1 MRCFALRRVLDL
13 VQMDTLYY
21 SNFCKHSQGVIQFLV
36 KANLAEKMNFLC
48 IDKRRKEGAAVM
60 IVLENGK
67 TVPMPPHVHS
77 VPALVLGKG
86 YTVVYGEDIVRQ
98 YQASGGGGGGSGGSV
113 QHVKT
118 VATEPMGVALATA
131 TSSFMSEPYTFYNL
145 STDELSAKGTGG
157 RRQMYNFVSASHAT
171 PGSIPTPAETYRPD
185 KVSKDVT
192 IESLSSQRN
201 SDVFVPKV

>member
-1 MRCFALRRVLDL
+1 
-13 VQMDTLYY
+13 MDTLYY

-36 KANLAEKMNFLC
+36 KANLAERMSFLC
-48 IDKRRKEGAAVM
+48 IDKRRKEGPQTVIVM
-60 IVLENGK
+60 ENGK
-67 TVPMPPHVHS
+67 TAPMPPHVHS

-86 YTVVYGEDIVRQ
+86 YTVVYGEDIVRH
-98 YQASGGGGGGSGGSV
+98 YQSRSSGAGGAV

-118 VATEPMGVALATA
+118 VATEPMGVSLAYA
-131 TSSFMSEPYTFYNL
+131 TQSFTSEPYTFYNL
-145 STDELSAKGTGG
+145 SSDELSAKGTGG

-171 PGSIPTPAETYRPD
+171 PGSISTPAETYRPD

-201 SDVFVPKV
+201 TDVYVSKV

>member
-1 MRCFALRRVLDL
+1 
-13 VQMDTLYY
+13 MDTLYY
-21 SNFCKHSQGVIQFLV
+21 SNFCKHSQSIIQFLV

-48 IDKRRKEGAAVM
+48 IDKRRKDGPHTV

-86 YTVVYGEDIVRQ
+86 YTVVYGEDIAKH
-98 YQASGGGGGGSGGSV
+98 YQSAAQGHGGAVQSV
-113 QHVKT
+113 K
-118 VATEPMGVALATA
+118 AAIEPMGVSLATA

-145 STDELSAKGTGG
+145 SAEELSSKGTGG
-157 RRQMYNFVSASHAT
+157 RRQMYNYVSASHTTTGGA
-171 PGSIPTPAETYRPD
+171 IPTPPETYRPD

-192 IESLSSQRN
+192 VESLNSQRE
-201 SDVFVPKV
+201 VFVPKV

>member
-1 MRCFALRRVLDL
+1 
-13 VQMDTLYY
+13 MDTLYY

-48 IDKRRKEGAAVM
+48 IDKRRNEGGATM

-77 VPALVLGKG
+77 VPALVLCKG

-98 YQASGGGGGGSGGSV
+98 YQSGVGSV

-118 VATEPMGVALATA
+118 AATEPIGVSLATA
-131 TSSFMSEPYTFYNL
+131 TSSFMSEPFTFYNL
-145 STDELSAKGTGG
+145 SADELSAKGAGG
-157 RRQMYNFVSASHAT
+157 RRQMYNFVSANDT
-171 PGSIPTPAETYRPD
+171 ITGSIPTPAETYRPD

-201 SDVFVPKV
+201 SAVFVPKV

>member
-1 MRCFALRRVLDL
+1 
-13 VQMDTLYY
+13 MDTLYY

-36 KANLAEKMNFLC
+36 KSNLAEKMNFLC
-48 IDKRRKEGAAVM
+48 IDKRRKEGPATV

-86 YTVVYGEDIVRQ
+86 YTVVYGEDIVRH
-98 YQASGGGGGGSGGSV
+98 YQAALGGGGSSV

-131 TSSFMSEPYTFYNL
+131 TSSFMSEPFTFYNL
-145 STDELSAKGTGG
+145 SADELSAKGSGG
-157 RRQMYNFVSASHAT
+157 RRQMYNYVSASHVI

-185 KVSKDVT
+185 KISKDVT

>member
-1 MRCFALRRVLDL
+1 
-13 VQMDTLYY
+13 MDTLYY
-21 SNFCKHSQGVIQFLV
+21 SNFCKHSQAVIQFLV
-36 KANLAEKMNFLC
+36 KANLAENMSFLC
-48 IDKRRKEGAAVM
+48 IDKRRKEGPQTVIVM
-60 IVLENGK
+60 ENGK

-86 YTVVYGEDIVRQ
+86 YSVVYGEDIVRH
-98 YQASGGGGGGSGGSV
+98 YQSRSSGGGGGGGAV

-118 VATEPMGVALATA
+118 VATEPMGVSLANA
-131 TSSFMSEPYTFYNL
+131 TQSFTSEPYTFYNL
-145 STDELSAKGTGG
+145 SSDELSAKGTGG

-201 SDVFVPKV
+201 TDVFVPKV